1 MNPQHSQHIPNPCPP
16 ALLPAPSGPPRAVSA
31 VPAES
36 PSIAHRIAH
45 CTRSS
50 SAFGEKT
57 EPRPILPRIYSRI
70 DCQRRPPAHLH
81 GGGGAL
87 HFQPPAL
94 STIRHQY
101 LHLHASSPNPKFSS
115 VSRSALPPNKLA
127 DKERLITYDLE

>member
-81 GGGGAL
+81 GGGGCL
-87 HFQPPAL
+87 TF
-94 STIRHQY
+94 ST
-101 LHLHASSPNPKFSS
+101 S
-115 VSRSALPPNKLA
+115 
-127 DKERLITYDLE
+127 RLIYDKASVPSSTRLLSKPQIQLGQPFGLTTE